1 MASIEQTEGEVVF
14 GHIGGKFKPE
24 QIIHRIYHGSTK
36 VESEETIGQYGSGFL
51 TTHLLSP
58 EIQVLGQLE
67 DDRSFDFRLKREV
80 GSVIELSD
88 SMRKAE
94 RDFENS
100 LSNTPTTH
108 SFTTEFRYPLR
119 DDAREVVEEGIAT
132 LKQCAPFV
140 VAFNQQFSKINIQT
154 SDGTVEFE
162 VVERTL
168 LDEDRIEQVTVSE
181 TENETQSVRQYILVS
196 GDRSS
201 VTFPMELDSEGQQV
215 CLPVDDIPKLFLG
228 FPLVGTENFSFPA
241 IINSFK
247 FTPTVNRDGVYLWR
261 ADDTA
266 NQENQ
271 AVLEEASELLVELL
285 QFAASSG
292 WHNAY
297 HLAEIPDVQAQS
309 WLDETRLRASLT
321 GTLIQRIRKTPAV
334 LNESGEAIPPG
345 EAELP
350 LANTP
355 EGVLHLWDLLVGWQE
370 DSDIWPRRDEAV
382 GWCDAIRGWARVSE
396 HDVSSFEEV
405 IDGRK
410 LASIVDDVSHDKS
423 ADPRTHRL
431 SLLKNSLKENVS
443 PIDWLNLLIGFL
455 NSNGLAEAIR
465 EYRIVPSQRGFL
477 RALPNLR
484 RDDGID
490 EELKDIAKLL
500 DWQLRGEIR
509 DIRLTSLL
517 DETDSEGW
525 DNGYVVG
532 ELIKRLRE
540 RTSDGPDDHYR
551 KASVRL
557 FTWIVEEENWDILR
571 GFPVFVGRSDSENIN
586 IAYLPGNNQDNDP
599 FLAPVEVWPED
610 LRPFADLFPPN
621 RILASGFFESLTDA
635 DKWASLVGNG
645 IVRTEI
651 IISNNANFSKFY
663 PDHPLREGI
672 EHSTVDLVPITD
684 VWHKADIME
693 RVRDSQAR
701 ARLFWRFLTEWLSP
715 RDEQSLDTEEFEC
728 ECGEKHRYY
737 PAAWLEPI
745 RENTWVRTSNDV
757 RTYATAPS
765 LANLLRGDEATP
777 VF

>member
-1 MASIEQTEGEVVF
+1 M
-14 GHIGGKFKPE
+14 
-24 QIIHRIYHGSTK
+24 
-36 VESEETIGQYGSGFL
+36 
-51 TTHLLSP
+51 
-58 EIQVLGQLE
+58 GQLE
-67 DDRSFDFRLKREV
+67 DGRSFDFRLKREV

-271 AVLEEASELLVELL
+271 AVLEEASELLVELI

-309 WLDETRLRASLT
+309 WLDETRLRTSLA

-334 LNESGEAIPPG
+334 LNESGEAILPG
-345 EAELP
+345 EAKLP

-382 GWCDAIRGWARVSE
+382 GWCNAIRSWARVSE

-443 PIDWLNLLIGFL
+443 PIDWLDRLIGFL
-455 NSNGLAEAIR
+455 MTNGLGEVIR
-465 EYRIVPSQRGFL
+465 EQRIVPSQRGFL

-490 EELKDIAKLL
+490 EGLKDIAELL
-500 DWQLRGEIR
+500 DWQLREEIR
-509 DIRLTSLL
+509 DTRLTSLS
-517 DETDSEGW
+517 DETGSEGW
-525 DNGYVVG
+525 GNDKVAE

-540 RTSDGPDDHYR
+540 CANNNPDDAFA
-551 KASVRL
+551 KASTQL
-557 FTWIVEEENWDILR
+557 FTWIVKSERWELLAD
-571 GFPVFVGRSDSENIN
+571 FPVFARRMETARPRIVLYLRRSDQ
-586 IAYLPGNNQDNDP
+586 ANDRP
-599 FLAPVEVWPED
+599 MAPVSAWSED
-610 LRPFADLFPPN
+610 LQPFADLFPPA
-621 RILASGFFESLTDA
+621 RIMSDDFFEAVPAIDTWQMIAHRDLA
-635 DKWASLVGNG
+635 
-645 IVRTEI
+645 RTEV
-651 IISNNANFSKFY
+651 IISDAVRFNKFY
-663 PDHPLREGI
+663 PDYPLSEGPQ
-672 EHSTVDLVPITD
+672 HQTVELVPVTD
-684 VWHKADIME
+684 LWNRTGLME
-693 RVRDSQAR
+693 RVRDSQER
-701 ARLFWRFLTEWLSP
+701 AGLFWQFITDWLLK
-715 RDEQSLDTEEFEC
+715 RDLQSLEIVESEC
-728 ECGEKHRYY
+728 ECEETHRYY
-737 PAAWLEPI
+737 PAAWIEPI
-745 RENTWVRTSNDV
+745 RESSWIRLPND
-757 RTYATAPS
+757 RRDQANAQS
-765 LANLLRGDEATP
+765 LANLLRGSGHWNPNSLSDNSATSKFLG
-777 VF
+777 VIGVSRLALMQEFGCEG